1 MLLGEHEGQ
10 RPWIGESQV
19 VSSALKRFFRRNVL
33 PSRLSY
39 EECRAVLNTGC
50 RELYVDLGDLQFIDS
65 AGLAALLILYKESL
79 ARSFS
84 LVLVDEL
91 GRQERLF
98 AMTHLESIM
107 PLQRQGPV
115 ATAAP

>member
-1 MLLGEHEGQ
+1 MTSL
-10 RPWIGESQV
+10 
-19 VSSALKRFFRRNVL
+19 SSFYCRRQHLSEDRWVL
-33 PSRLSY
+33 RLSG
-39 EECRAVLNTGC
+39 ELDLSTVPLFQQECRAVLSKGC

-65 AGLAALLILYKESL
+65 AGLAALLILYRESL
-79 ARSFS
+79 AQGFS

-107 PLQRQGPV
+107 PLQRHGPIV
-115 ATAAP
+115 TAAP